1 MYILCGL
8 GLESFLYKTLNLFLQ
23 FLYKMDSKKPNL
35 FQLFFSRM
43 MALKIIQFLVFL
55 GLTTEFRLALKT
67 EEIFQVFNQFLASAR
82 MSNSCK

>member
-1 MYILCGL
+1 
-8 GLESFLYKTLNLFLQ
+8 
-23 FLYKMDSKKPNL
+23 
-35 FQLFFSRM
+35 